1 MSTSKTLILNCGMAH
16 LVASIFEVTPGGDLT
31 LDEFFTEPLE
41 YDYANEDSWLPT
53 LLAAIRNIKSGRSLP
68 KEVIL
73 IVPGS
78 QLLTK
83 PIRVSSVESDRQ
95 QQAIAYEVGQSIPYP
110 LSEVVWGS
118 SKVSDDGVEVGLL
131 VSAMKSSIAERLS
144 EGVSSLGL
152 TPISI
157 LPASVLDYNAFRY
170 AYSGAD
176 EHTIIMNIG
185 AKSTNLTFVAND
197 DVFVRNLNLGG
208 NTVTQALSDSL
219 GINAQKAEQAKLK
232 FFSQPGSIDSE
243 DNAAKV
249 VKQAVESF
257 IRKIS
262 REITLS
268 VATYKRQNSDFKPT
282 RVLLAGAGS
291 QLPGLQDA
299 IATKMKVAVENFDAM
314 QGVQSGSHLDH
325 NHAESYAYQMTE
337 TVGAAGGLANP
348 DLVSINLLPGHLV
361 QAMELRKQKPLIVV
375 GAVALAVAAFIPF
388 VKFNL
393 QAAGFEDVARDY
405 QQQAAPLQQY
415 SYQIDEGIQQA
426 TAAKDRIQKVES
438 LVNSKYN
445 WINLLVDLEQK
456 LNKVGDVWLDSMT
469 VSRKGRSKDEYRL
482 EISGRMVD
490 FNNPTSTASQDI
502 QNRVVSLLNTLPE
515 SNFILSVSD
524 KRFDTSDQGVLKFSF
539 SVLLNPET
547 EI

>member
-1 MSTSKTLILNCGMAH
+1 MSSSKTLILNCGMSH
-16 LVASIFEVTPGGDLT
+16 LVASIFEVNPGGDLT
-31 LDEFFTEPLE
+31 LDEFFTEPLD

-53 LLAAIRNIKSGRSLP
+53 LLAAIRSIKSGRSLP
-68 KEVIL
+68 REAIL

-131 VSAMKSSIAERLS
+131 ISAMKSSIAERLS
-144 EGVSSLGL
+144 EGISSLGL
-152 TPISI
+152 TPVSI
-157 LPASVLDYNAFRY
+157 FPASVLDYNAFRY
-170 AYSGAD
+170 AYAGTD

-185 AKSTNLTFVAND
+185 AKSTNLTFVADD

-219 GINAQKAEQAKLK
+219 GISAQKAEQAKLK
-232 FFSQPGSIDSE
+232 FFSQPGSLDSE

-249 VKQAVESF
+249 VKQAIESF
-257 IRKIS
+257 IRKVS

-268 VATYKRQNSDFKPT
+268 VATYKRQNSGFNPAK
-282 RVLLAGAGS
+282 VLLAGAGS
-291 QLPGLQDA
+291 QLPGLHDA
-299 IATKMKVAVENFDAM
+299 IATKMKVPVESFDAM

-325 NHAESYAYQMTE
+325 NHAQKYTFQLTE
-337 TVGAAGGLANP
+337 TVGAASSLAKP
-348 DLVSINLLPGHLV
+348 ELVSINLLPGHLV

-375 GAVALAVAAFIPF
+375 GAAALAIAAFIPF
-388 VKFNL
+388 LKFNV
-393 QAAGFEDVARDY
+393 QAASFEAVAQSY
-405 QQQAAPLQQY
+405 QQQAAPLQDLN
-415 SYQIDEGIQQA
+415 YQIDEGIQQA
-426 TAAKDRIQKVES
+426 QAAKDRIQKVES
-438 LVNSKYN
+438 LVNSKFN
-445 WINLLVDLEQK
+445 WINLLVDLEGK
-456 LNKVGDVWLDSMT
+456 LNEVGDVWLDNMT
-469 VSRKGRSKDEYRL
+469 VNRKSRNAEEYRL

-502 QNRVVSLLNTLPE
+502 QNRVVSLLNTLPQ
-515 SNFILSVSD
+515 SNFILSVND
-524 KRFDTSDQGVLKFSF
+524 KRFDTSDEGVLKFSF